1 MCSQNVIM
9 IVTCSGAAIGQ
20 AATPAAKN
28 PAPAKTAGAARTAAT
43 PVFTAATVF
52 PSTRD
57 SRFFFHLKKL
67 LINKRRTFV
76 NAT

>member
-1 MCSQNVIM
+1 M
-9 IVTCSGAAIGQ
+9 IVTCSRAAIG
-20 AATPAAKN
+20 PAAKN
-28 PAPAKTAGAARTAAT
+28 TAPAKTAGAARKAAT
-43 PVFTAATVF
+43 PVSTAATVF

-57 SRFFFHLKKL
+57 SRYFFHLKKL